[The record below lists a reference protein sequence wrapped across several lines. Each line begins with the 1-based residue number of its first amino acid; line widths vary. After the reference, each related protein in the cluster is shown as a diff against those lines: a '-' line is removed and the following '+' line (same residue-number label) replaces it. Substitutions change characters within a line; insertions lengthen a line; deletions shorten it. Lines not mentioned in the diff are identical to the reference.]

1 MTTIFA
7 PATAPGRAGVSLVRI
22 SGPEAG
28 AVLQAL
34 AGALPEPRRASL
46 RHLRHG
52 DDLLDTAL
60 VLWFPAPAS
69 FTGEDVV
76 EFHLHGGRA
85 VLSGVLEALALRPG
99 LRPAEPGEFTR
110 RAFDHGRLDL
120 TSVEGLADLI
130 DAETAAQRRLALRQM
145 EGGLARLYD
154 GWRERLVEAMAYAEA
169 EIDFAE
175 EELPA
180 GLDSAVTT
188 TVMDLIGSITQ
199 YLDDGRQGERL
210 RDGFSVVILGEPNV
224 GKSSLLNRL
233 ARREAAIVS
242 AQAGTTRDLIEV
254 HLDLGGYP
262 VILVDTAGLRDDPEE
277 IEAEGIRRARARAE
291 QADLKLVLLDASR
304 ADATLQ
310 SMEYDEK
317 TFLVYNKLDSCDLQM
332 QLRLKRL
339 GMAISVKSGEGLEQ
353 LESRLQEL
361 VIERFAGLGA
371 GQAPITRLRHRQ
383 ALQECLAALQ
393 RSLIASMPDL
403 LAEDLRLA
411 ARALGRLTGRVE
423 VEEVLDHIFSE
434 FCIGK

>member
-1 MTTIFA
+1 MPTIFA
-7 PATAPGRAGVSLVRI
+7 PASAPGRAGVSLVRI

-28 AVLQAL
+28 SVLLAL
-34 AGALPEPRRASL
+34 AGSLPEPRRASL
-46 RHLRHG
+46 RHLRDG
-52 DDLLDTAL
+52 EEVLDTAL

-69 FTGEDVV
+69 FTGEAVV
-76 EFHLHGGRA
+76 ELHLHGGRA
-85 VLSGVLEALALRPG
+85 VLGGVLEFLAKRPG

-120 TSVEGLADLI
+120 TAVEGLADLVA
-130 DAETAAQRRLALRQM
+130 AETAAQRRLALRQM

-154 GWRERLVEAMAYAEA
+154 GWRERLVEAMAYVEA

-180 GLDSAVTT
+180 GLGSIVTT
-188 TVMDLIGSITQ
+188 TVMGVAQSITQ

-210 RDGFSVVILGEPNV
+210 RDGFTVVILGEPNV

-242 AQAGTTRDLIEV
+242 PQAGTTRDLIEV

-262 VILVDTAGLRDDPEE
+262 VILVDTAGLRENPEE

-291 QADLKLVLLDASR
+291 QADLKLLLI
-304 ADATLQ
+304 DATQ
-310 SMEYDEK
+310 SDITYPLTCDEK
-317 TFLVYNKLDSCDLQM
+317 TFLVYNKLDGCDLQM
-332 QLRLKRL
+332 QLRLKAQ

-361 VIERFAGLGA
+361 VVERFAGLGA

-383 ALQECLAALQ
+383 ALQECLVALQ
-393 RSLIASMPDL
+393 RSLSAQLPDL

-423 VEEVLDHIFSE
+423 VEEILDHIFAE

>member
-1 MTTIFA
+1 MPTIFA
-7 PATAPGRAGVSLVRI
+7 PATAPGRAGVSLIRI

-28 AVLQAL
+28 AALRTL

-76 EFHLHGGRA
+76 ELHLHGGRA

-120 TSVEGLADLI
+120 TSVEGMADLVE
-130 DAETAAQRRLALRQM
+130 AETAAQRRLALRQM

-180 GLDSAVTT
+180 GLDSIVTT
-188 TVMDLIGSITQ
+188 TVRDLIGSITQ
-199 YLDDGRQGERL
+199 YLDDGQQGERL

-224 GKSSLLNRL
+224 GKSSLLNHL

-242 AQAGTTRDLIEV
+242 SQAGTTRDLIEV

-277 IEAEGIRRARARAE
+277 IEAEGIRRAKARAE
-291 QADLKLVLLDASR
+291 QADLKLLLIDASQI
-304 ADATLQ
+304 DVTLQ
-310 SMEYDEK
+310 AMECDEK
-317 TFLVYNKLDSCDLQM
+317 TFLVYNKLDCCDLQM
-332 QLRLKRL
+332 QLQLKRL

-393 RSLIASMPDL
+393 RALAASMPDL

>member
-1 MTTIFA
+1 
-7 PATAPGRAGVSLVRI
+7 
-22 SGPEAG
+22 
-28 AVLQAL
+28 
-34 AGALPEPRRASL
+34 L
-46 RHLRHG
+46 RHLRDG
-52 DDLLDTAL
+52 EEVLDTAL

-69 FTGEDVV
+69 FTGEAVV
-76 EFHLHGGRA
+76 ELHLHGGRA
-85 VLSGVLEALALRPG
+85 VLGGVLEFLAKRPG

-120 TSVEGLADLI
+120 TAVEGLADLVA
-130 DAETAAQRRLALRQM
+130 AETAAQRRLALRQM

-154 GWRERLVEAMAYAEA
+154 GWRERLVEAMAYVEA

-180 GLDSAVTT
+180 GLGSIVTT
-188 TVMDLIGSITQ
+188 TVMGVAQSITQ

-210 RDGFSVVILGEPNV
+210 RDGFTVVILGEPNV

-242 AQAGTTRDLIEV
+242 PQAGTTRDLIEV

-262 VILVDTAGLRDDPEE
+262 VILVDTAGLRENPEE

-291 QADLKLVLLDASR
+291 QADLKLLLI
-304 ADATLQ
+304 DATQ
-310 SMEYDEK
+310 SDITYPLTCDEK
-317 TFLVYNKLDSCDLQM
+317 TFLVYNKLDGCDLQM
-332 QLRLKRL
+332 QLRLKAQ

-361 VIERFAGLGA
+361 VVERFAGLGA

-383 ALQECLAALQ
+383 ALQECLVALQ
-393 RSLIASMPDL
+393 RSLSAQLPDL

-423 VEEVLDHIFSE
+423 VEEILDHIFAE

>member
-1 MTTIFA
+1 L
-7 PATAPGRAGVSLVRI
+7 G
-22 SGPEAG
+22 
-28 AVLQAL
+28 
-34 AGALPEPRRASL
+34 
-46 RHLRHG
+46 
-52 DDLLDTAL
+52 
-60 VLWFPAPAS
+60 
-69 FTGEDVV
+69 
-76 EFHLHGGRA
+76 
-85 VLSGVLEALALRPG
+85 GVLEFLAKRPG

-120 TSVEGLADLI
+120 TAVDGLADLVA
-130 DAETAAQRRLALRQM
+130 AETAAQRRLALRQM

-154 GWRERLVEAMAYAEA
+154 GWRERLVEAMAYVEA

-180 GLDSAVTT
+180 GLGSIVTT
-188 TVMDLIGSITQ
+188 TVMGVAQSITQ

-210 RDGFSVVILGEPNV
+210 RDGFTVVILGEPNV

-242 AQAGTTRDLIEV
+242 PQAGTTRDLIEV

-262 VILVDTAGLRDDPEE
+262 VILVDTAGLRENPEE

-291 QADLKLVLLDASR
+291 QADLKLLLI
-304 ADATLQ
+304 DATQ
-310 SMEYDEK
+310 SDITYPLTCDEK
-317 TFLVYNKLDSCDLQM
+317 TFLVYNKLDGCDLQM
-332 QLRLKRL
+332 QLRLKAQ

-361 VIERFAGLGA
+361 VVERFAGLGA

-383 ALQECLAALQ
+383 ALQECLVALQ
-393 RSLIASMPDL
+393 RSLSAQLPDL

-423 VEEVLDHIFSE
+423 VEEILDHIFAE

>member
-1 MTTIFA
+1 MPTIFA
-7 PATAPGRAGVSLVRI
+7 PATAPGRAGVSLIRI

-28 AVLQAL
+28 AALRWL
-34 AGALPEPRRASL
+34 AGSLPEARRASL
-46 RHLRHG
+46 RRLRDG
-52 DDLLDTAL
+52 EDLLDTAL
-60 VLWFPAPAS
+60 VLWFPAPSS

-76 EFHLHGGRA
+76 ELHLHGGRA
-85 VLSGVLEALALRPG
+85 VLSGMLEALAKRPG

-120 TSVEGLADLI
+120 TSVEGMADLVA
-130 DAETAAQRRLALRQM
+130 AETAAQRRLALRQM

-175 EELPA
+175 EELPD
-180 GLDSAVTT
+180 GLKTIVTT

-199 YLDDGRQGERL
+199 YLDDRRQGERL

-242 AQAGTTRDLIEV
+242 AEAGTTRDLIEV

-291 QADLKLVLLDASR
+291 QADLKLLLLDASR
-304 ADATLQ
+304 PNAIQ
-310 SMEYDEK
+310 SIEYDEK
-317 TFLVYNKLDSCDLQM
+317 TFLVYNKLDCCDLQM
-332 QLRLKRL
+332 QLWLKER
-339 GMAISVKSGEGLEQ
+339 GMAISVKSGEGLEG
-353 LESRLQEL
+353 LESYLQKL
-361 VIERFAGLGA
+361 VAERFAGLGA

-393 RSLIASMPDL
+393 RSLSAPLPDL

-423 VEEVLDHIFSE
+423 VEEILDHIFSE